1 MKAQQVRYDR
11 ENDVIEPT
19 DDPPEQDWAAV
30 CERFDD
36 DVQRVRDVHD
46 RLPYTALYV
55 CFDPDNRPVHF
66 LVQEDR
72 QLNKLRHKVFYSKL
86 GKEG

>member
-1 MKAQQVRYDR
+1 MKAKQVLYDR
-11 ENDVIEPT
+11 EKDAITSNN
-19 DDPPEQDWAAV
+19 DPPEEDWVTV

-36 DVQRVRDVHD
+36 DVQRVRDVPD
-46 RLPYTALYV
+46 RPPYTALYV
-55 CFDPDNRPVHF
+55 CFDSDNRSVHF

>member
-1 MKAQQVRYDR
+1 
-11 ENDVIEPT
+11 
-19 DDPPEQDWAAV
+19 
-30 CERFDD
+30 
-36 DVQRVRDVHD
+36 
-46 RLPYTALYV
+46 V

>member
-1 MKAQQVRYDR
+1 MKAQQVQYDR
-11 ENDVIEPT
+11 ENDAIEKL
-19 DDPPEQDWAAV
+19 DDQPEEDWVAV
-30 CERFDD
+30 CERFDN

-46 RLPYTALYV
+46 QTPYTALYV

-72 QLNKLRHKVFYSKL
+72 QLNKLRHKVFYRKL
-86 GKEG
+86 GKQG

>member
-1 MKAQQVRYDR
+1 MKAQQVQYDQD
-11 ENDVIEPT
+11 NDTIERL
-19 DDPPEQDWAAV
+19 DDQAEKDWVTV
-30 CERFDD
+30 CEQFDN

-46 RLPYTALYV
+46 QPPYTALYV
-55 CFDPDNRPVHF
+55 CFDPNNRPVHF

-86 GKEG
+86 GKQR

>member
-1 MKAQQVRYDR
+1 MKAQQVQYDQG
-11 ENDVIEPT
+11 NDAIEPL
-19 DDPPEQDWAAV
+19 DDQPEEDWVAV

-36 DVQRVRDVHD
+36 DVQRVRDVHE
-46 RLPYTALYV
+46 RPPYTALYV

-86 GKEG
+86 GKKG

>member
-1 MKAQQVRYDR
+1 MKAQQVRYDQ
-11 ENDVIEPT
+11 ENDTIEPL
-19 DDPPEQDWAAV
+19 DDPPQEDWVAV

-36 DVQRVRDVHD
+36 DVQRVRDVPD
-46 RLPYTALYV
+46 RPPYTALYV